1 MNEGVLLW
9 GLLFGAIGI
18 FYFRYGKKSGNKV
31 MRYTGVA
38 LLLFPYIFQ
47 STITIL
53 AVGVVLMLLP
63 KMYKLWM

>member
-9 GLLFGAIGI
+9 GLLFGSIGI

-38 LLLFPYIFQ
+38 LLLFPYVFQ
-47 STITIL
+47 STITLL
-53 AVGVVLMLLP
+53 AVGVVLMLVP
-63 KMYKLWM
+63 KFIKV